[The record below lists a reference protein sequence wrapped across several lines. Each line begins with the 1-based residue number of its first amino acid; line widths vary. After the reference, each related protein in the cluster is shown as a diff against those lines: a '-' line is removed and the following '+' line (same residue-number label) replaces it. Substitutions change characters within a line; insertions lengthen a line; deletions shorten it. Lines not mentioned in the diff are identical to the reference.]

1 MIKNSIYKCHQLL
14 RDVMAD
20 AFHTET
26 ILFEYPYQDLSR
38 IDQGLRASVWDNY
51 DDDASRIRFADPS
64 AKYRMLTIKSNL
76 GFYNVLVLFCHTD
89 KPDFISIGPFRDE
102 ELSTGYY
109 TQILKDA
116 HLAPTVL
123 QGMKYLY
130 ERMAYANPEVV
141 TKLTKHIIGTFFE
154 NFKDVPV
161 EFIEY
166 SEHNRKAIVNIDV
179 LKRYSTEFTEKYKYT
194 LFVFLDHIKHGD
206 AEKAKETLRQF
217 LLENQLLGGINMHEN
232 RHILHM
238 LNDYCHIALLDTTVH
253 PSYIMTQ
260 AFSLKARIDD
270 TMSIPKLQ
278 QLAYDICR
286 KYCLLVRN
294 FSNPEYSKLTKEV
307 IDYIRLHL
315 DEELS
320 LKHLADTFEKNASVL
335 SATFSKETGI
345 SLTRF
350 IQKERIQEAI
360 RLFNS
365 TYLSVSEV
373 AVAVGYQDFSYF
385 SKIFA
390 REIGCSPREYK
401 TKRMDADLS
410 PSVIN

>member
-1 MIKNSIYKCHQLL
+1 MTKDSLHECHQLL

-38 IDQGLRASVWDNY
+38 IDRGLRASVWNNY
-51 DDDASRIRFADPS
+51 NDGAGRIQFSDLS
-64 AKYRMLTIKSNL
+64 VKYRMLIIKSNL
-76 GFYNVLVLFCHTD
+76 GFYNVLVFFCHTEI
-89 KPDFISIGPFRDE
+89 PDFISIGPFRDE
-102 ELSTGYY
+102 ELSANYY

-130 ERMAYANPEVV
+130 ERMAYANPEVI
-141 TKLTKHIIGTFFE
+141 TKLTKHIISAFYE
-154 NFKDVPV
+154 DFKEIPI
-161 EFIEY
+161 EYIEY
-166 SEHNRKAIVNIDV
+166 SEHNRQAIVNTDV
-179 LKRYSTEFTEKYKYT
+179 LKRYSTEFTEKYKLS
-194 LFVFLDHIKHGD
+194 LFVFLRHIRQGD
-206 AEKAKETLRQF
+206 VDKAKETLRQF
-217 LLENQLLGGINMHEN
+217 LLENQLLGGINMREDK
-232 RHILHM
+232 HILHM
-238 LNDYCHIALLDTTVH
+238 LNDYCHIALLDTSIH

-270 TMSIPKLQ
+270 TISNTKLR

-286 KYCLLVRN
+286 KYCLLVQN
-294 FSNPEYSKLTKEV
+294 FSNPEYSRLTREV

-320 LKHLADTFEKNASVL
+320 LKHLANIFQKNASAL
-335 SATFSKETGI
+335 SATFSKETGV

-365 TYLSVSEV
+365 TYLSISEV
-373 AVAVGYQDFSYF
+373 AVAVGYQDFAYF
-385 SKIFA
+385 SKIFL

-401 TKRMDADLS
+401 TKRMEADPS